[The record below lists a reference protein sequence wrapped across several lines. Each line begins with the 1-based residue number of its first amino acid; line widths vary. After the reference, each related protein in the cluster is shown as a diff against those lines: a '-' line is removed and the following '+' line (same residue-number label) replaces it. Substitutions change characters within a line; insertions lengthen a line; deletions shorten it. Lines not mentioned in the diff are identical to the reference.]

1 VVGPHASDGHAAD
14 LQVVGQG
21 SGRPVRDPDLGGRA
35 SQGDGNDL
43 GPALVVDDAGSA
55 GAGLVAQA
63 GQPLA
68 GVASAPADHSLA

>member
-1 VVGPHASDGHAAD
+1 
-14 LQVVGQG
+14 
-21 SGRPVRDPDLGGRA
+21 VRDPELGGRA